1 MTKPKTLPVLN
12 SLLIAVAILTL
23 CTLTLTQNSKY
34 QVDYMD
40 EGWDLTV
47 NNKLYENVTISKIQT
62 VLEKD
67 IKFGDHIVL
76 ARILP
81 DIGPLP
87 NPTLIFRTRYTT
99 LNCYLDGELIY
110 SFGDDLFQKN
120 NLLGKMYQ
128 FITLDNDY
136 AGKILVFDMYA
147 AENDPFV
154 ALDPVVLGSHDDIAG
169 ALVHSNLIIIATG
182 VFLFIFGIAFFC
194 IALLFISNVP
204 EISSLLMG
212 AVFCMNTGAWLL
224 AYYNVLSFFVYTTYE
239 TQIEY
244 FTLYLIIPYCYLLI
258 LHILKLKKDRIFMAL
273 MYISFGI
280 TLFQYVLHYV
290 FNIHLITTLPLYHV
304 TGLVGFGVLV
314 YYSIMVAKDPKAET
328 STKVQMTGLL
338 FFATGLLMHY
348 VIYTLEQ
355 MNIKTQPIINMLLI
369 AGGCLLFAMCQLS
382 TYLIFIAEHYARKQ
396 ENISLSHLA
405 YADGL
410 TNLANRAK
418 ADKTMEDLD
427 ESTEDYCIIS
437 IDLNGLKPIND
448 EFGHPTGD
456 RYIKDFSKVL
466 SNTFGD
472 RGLCARV
479 GGDEFLVILMDTTV
493 EEIEALIGR
502 MNSALNVM
510 NALYTEYERSV
521 SAGYA
526 FRHEFSSPTAHKV
539 YLRADQRMYEEKR
552 KIHEEKGVHTRL

>member
-1 MTKPKTLPVLN
+1 MIKPKTLPVLN
-12 SLLIAVAILTL
+12 SLLIAVAILAL
-23 CTLTLTQNSKY
+23 CMLTLTHTPKY
-34 QVDYMD
+34 QIAALD
-40 EGWDLTV
+40 EGWDLTI
-47 NNKLYENVTISKIQT
+47 NNVLYENVTLSNFQT

-67 IKFGDHIVL
+67 IEFGDHIVL
-76 ARILP
+76 AKILP
-81 DIGPLP
+81 DIGYIP
-87 NPTLIFRTRYTT
+87 NPTVIFRTKYTT
-99 LNCYLDGELIY
+99 LHCYLDGKLIY

-120 NLLGKMYQ
+120 IFLGKMYQ
-128 FITLDNDY
+128 FITLNNDY
-136 AGKILVFDMYA
+136 AGQILVFDMYA
-147 AENDPFV
+147 TEDNPFV
-154 ALDPVVLGSHDDIAG
+154 SLDPPTLGSHDDVAG
-169 ALVHSNLIIIATG
+169 ALVHSHLIIIATG

-194 IALLFISNVP
+194 IALLFISKVP
-204 EISSLLMG
+204 EISSLLIG
-212 AVFCMNTGAWLL
+212 AVFCMNAGVWLL
-224 AYYNVLSFFVYTTYE
+224 AYYNVLSFFVYTPYE

-244 FTLYLIIPYCYLLI
+244 FTLYLIIPDCYLLI
-258 LHILKLKKDRIFMAL
+258 LHVLRLRKEHIFMAL

-280 TLFQYVLHYV
+280 TLFQYALHYI
-290 FNIHLITTLPLYHV
+290 FNIHLRTTLPLYHV
-304 TGLVGFGVLV
+304 TGLVGFCVLV
-314 YYSIMVAKDPKAET
+314 YYSIRVAKDPKSET

-338 FFATGLLMHY
+338 FFAIGLLMHY
-348 VIYTLEQ
+348 VIYTLEH
-355 MNIKTQPIINMLLI
+355 MNIKTQPFINMLMI

-418 ADKTMEDLD
+418 ADKTMADLN
-427 ESTEDYCIIS
+427 ESSDDYCIIS

-466 SNTFGD
+466 TNTFGD
-472 RGLCARV
+472 HGFCARV
-479 GGDEFLVILMDTTV
+479 GGDEFLVILKETTV
-493 EEIEALIGR
+493 EEIEGLIGR

-521 SAGYA
+521 STGYA

-539 YLRADQRMYEEKR
+539 YMRADQRMYEEKR
-552 KIHEEKGVHTRL
+552 KTHEEKGTHTRL